1 VRRPAVLVLAI
12 AVLAVACA
20 KYPQVIGPLARTDLY
35 VLLPGAGGASSGA
48 LAVTSGAQQ
57 HTLATPYAAAT
68 VAQPGTIGTKTMTE
82 AETRS
87 MFEAAL
93 AAQPPRPTAYVL
105 YFLLDSDELTP
116 ASRAVV
122 ETILGEIAN
131 RPAPEVIVIGHT
143 DTMGSQEY
151 NDDLSLKRAKL
162 VRAKLI
168 ERGLKEADVE
178 ASGRGERELLVPTA
192 DQVAEA
198 RNRRVEIIVK

>member
-1 VRRPAVLVLAI
+1 MRRPVLVLAI
-12 AVLAVACA
+12 VVLAAACA
-20 KYPQVIGPLARTDLY
+20 KYPKVIEPLARTDLY
-35 VLLPGAGGASSGA
+35 ILLPGAGGASSGA

-57 HTLATPYAAAT
+57 QTLATPYAAAT

-87 MFEAAL
+87 LFEAAL
-93 AAQPPRPTAYVL
+93 AAQPPRPTSYVL

-116 ASRAVV
+116 ESRAMV
-122 ETILGEIAN
+122 ETILGEITK

-143 DTMGSQEY
+143 DTMGSQDY

-162 VRAKLI
+162 VRSKLI

-178 ASGRGERELLVPTA
+178 ASGRGKRELLVPTA
-192 DQVAEA
+192 DQVPEA